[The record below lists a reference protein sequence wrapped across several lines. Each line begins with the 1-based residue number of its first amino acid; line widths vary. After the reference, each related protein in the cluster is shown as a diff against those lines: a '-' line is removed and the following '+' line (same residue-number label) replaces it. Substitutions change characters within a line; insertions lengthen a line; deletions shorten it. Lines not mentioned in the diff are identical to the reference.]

1 MTAPVTRRSHLL
13 HPQSTEA
20 VAVARITV
28 GLASAASPN
37 RNSVAVVVV
46 VAAAAVVDPRPNRSC
61 KRSEIHRSKESHR

>member
-46 VAAAAVVDPRPNRSC
+46 AAAAVVDPRPNRSC